1 MFKVNDKIKDAFSA
15 FLGALLLL
23 LFAGGSGWMAFIM
36 FQRGSWLIGAIGV
49 IGALFFSSPL
59 WAGLFITKKEPEPEP
74 VVTKVDWPTDKAALL
89 KLAQTV
95 AGDDAEVMQLVKDS
109 LASPEAF
116 YAARSEPEG
125 EYADEYYEM
134 LDTYKDK
141 PDTLRSEGLL
151 VLLEELRVIV
161 RFDWKADLDSFQGMM
176 PRLKRVQRYGLN
188 LSDAPLDEAAY
199 VPRWCEALDKF
210 WKPKHYHTLLI
221 DTQSDEYVVA
231 VAPNRSSSSKTKASA
246 KNQAPKSKTKN

>member
-23 LFAGGSGWMAFIM
+23 LFVGGSGWMAFIM
-36 FQRGSWLIGAIGV
+36 FQRGSWLIGV
-49 IGALFFSSPL
+49 IGAVFFSSPL

-141 PDTLRSEGLL
+141 PDILRSEGLL

-210 WKPKHYHTLLI
+210 WKPRHYHTLLI

-231 VAPNRSSSSKTKASA
+231 VAPNRPSSA
-246 KNQAPKSKTKN
+246 KAKALAANPAPVSTT

>member
-1 MFKVNDKIKDAFSA
+1 MFKVYDKIKDAFSA

-134 LDTYKDK
+134 LDT
-141 PDTLRSEGLL
+141 
-151 VLLEELRVIV
+151 
-161 RFDWKADLDSFQGMM
+161 
-176 PRLKRVQRYGLN
+176 
-188 LSDAPLDEAAY
+188 
-199 VPRWCEALDKF
+199 
-210 WKPKHYHTLLI
+210 
-221 DTQSDEYVVA
+221 
-231 VAPNRSSSSKTKASA
+231 
-246 KNQAPKSKTKN
+246 

>member
-1 MFKVNDKIKDAFSA
+1 M
-15 FLGALLLL
+15 
-23 LFAGGSGWMAFIM
+23 
-36 FQRGSWLIGAIGV
+36 
-49 IGALFFSSPL
+49 
-59 WAGLFITKKEPEPEP
+59 
-74 VVTKVDWPTDKAALL
+74 L

-231 VAPNRSSSSKTKASA
+231 VAPNRPSSAKAKASA
-246 KNQAPKSKTKN
+246 ANPAPASTT

>member
-23 LFAGGSGWMAFIM
+23 LFVGGSGWMAFIM
-36 FQRGSWLIGAIGV
+36 FQRGSWLIGV
-49 IGALFFSSPL
+49 IGAVFFSSPL

-116 YAARSEPEG
+116 YSARSESEG

-141 PDTLRSEGLL
+141 PDILRSEGLL

-210 WKPKHYHTLLI
+210 WKPRHYHTLLI

-231 VAPNRSSSSKTKASA
+231 VAPNRPSSA
-246 KNQAPKSKTKN
+246 KAKALAANPAPVSTT

>member
-1 MFKVNDKIKDAFSA
+1 MSKVYDKIKDAFSA

-59 WAGLFITKKEPEPEP
+59 WAGLFITKKEPEPE
-74 VVTKVDWPTDKAALL
+74 
-89 KLAQTV
+89 
-95 AGDDAEVMQLVKDS
+95 
-109 LASPEAF
+109 
-116 YAARSEPEG
+116 G

-161 RFDWKADLDSFQGMM
+161 RLDWKADLDSFQGMM

-231 VAPNRSSSSKTKASA
+231 VAPNRSSSAKVKASA